1 MRVLLIN
8 PEYPIAETPSPPLA
22 LAVLAAAL
30 EQAGVEVEVLDLVV
44 HPYSETTLESVLARF
59 SPQIA
64 GVTCVTMNV
73 HAAVKVVG
81 AVKRMAPEVLT
92 VMGGP
97 HVSFCAVETLQSI
110 TPLDCICRGEGEHC
124 MTALCRA
131 AAEGVDFSAVPGLVW
146 RDGETVIENDVS
158 APPVDLDAAGPPA
171 RHLLPLGRYRALG
184 LPVSMITSRGCPF
197 HCIFCVGRKMGGA
210 RIRYRNP
217 EMVAAEMAHLAA
229 LGFHQINLADDLF
242 TADPHRCRRICRR
255 IRETGISPSWT
266 CFGRVDTMTEKL
278 AVDLSS
284 AGCHTISFG
293 VESADAGI
301 LKTARKG
308 ITTDQVLAAVSA
320 CVRAGVTPQISFIL
334 GLPGETPQTLDK
346 TVAFSARLQQ
356 MGATFGFHLLAPF
369 PGSDVRQRAAAYGLR
384 ILTDDWRR
392 YHANRAVVET
402 ASVSASMLDEIV
414 IQWEKKYE
422 SYLSELNRLRQT
434 GAAAAEQVWPL
445 TRLEHTVVIYDLM
458 MSRAVETGGVWRNG
472 CGPVDPEPALAGLK
486 QRLGVPEGAG
496 YSRSQ
501 LEKTL
506 DFAFCQG
513 YLDLTSNAG
522 TIRWRWVETLH
533 RR

>member
-30 EQAGVEVEVLDLVV
+30 EQAGIEVEVFDLVV
-44 HPYSETTLESVLARF
+44 HPYSEAALESVLSRF
-59 SPQIA
+59 SPRIV

-73 HAAVKVVG
+73 HAAAKVVG
-81 AVKRMAPEVLT
+81 AVKQMAPEVLT

-97 HVSFCAVETLQSI
+97 HVSFCPAETFRSI
-110 TPLDCICRGEGEHC
+110 ASLDCICRGEGERC
-124 MTALCRA
+124 LVALCRA
-131 AAEGVDFSAVPGLVW
+131 AAEGTDFSAVPGLVW
-146 RDGETVIENDVS
+146 RDRETVIENDAS
-158 APPVDLDAAGPPA
+158 APPVDLDSTGPPA
-171 RHLLPLGRYRALG
+171 RHLLALGRYRALG

-210 RIRYRNP
+210 RIRYRSP
-217 EMVAAEMAHLAA
+217 ETVVAEMAALAK

-242 TADPHRCRRICRR
+242 TADPDRCSRICRR
-255 IRETGISPSWT
+255 IRQTGLSPSWT
-266 CFGRVDTMTEKL
+266 CFGRVDTVTEKL
-278 AVDLSS
+278 AAELAS

-301 LKTARKG
+301 LKTVRKG

-320 CVRAGVTPQISFIL
+320 CVGAGVTPQASFIL

-346 TVAFSARLQQ
+346 TVAFADRLQQ

-384 ILTDDWRR
+384 ILTEDWRR
-392 YHANRAVVET
+392 YHANRAVAET
-402 ASVSASMLDEIV
+402 TAVSASMLDEIV
-414 IQWEKKYE
+414 IRWEKKYE
-422 SYLSELNRLRQT
+422 SYLAELNRLRRT
-434 GAAAAEQVWPL
+434 GAAPAKQVWPL

-458 MSRAVETGGVWRNG
+458 MARSVETDGFWRNG
-472 CGPVDPEPALAGLK
+472 RGPVDPETALAGLK
-486 QRLGVPEGAG
+486 QRVAVPDGAG
-496 YSRSQ
+496 YGPSQ

-506 DFAFCQG
+506 DFAFSQG
-513 YLDLTSNAG
+513 YLDLASDAG
-522 TIRWRWVETLH
+522 TIRWRWVETLPQK
-533 RR
+533 